1 MKLKEAVTK
10 AKDNEIIEIEA
21 TDQGFHADV
30 QAFAGAANLKVLDLE
45 KGKSIKARLLKC
57 PAGSLPTGPHGGGG
71 QKSNHATLVVF
82 SDDFDKAM
90 AATIIA
96 NGALSMGKKVSLFFT
111 FWGLNI
117 LRKNKNVPVKK
128 NFIEKM
134 FGFMMPR
141 GTTQL
146 TLSKMNMMGMG
157 TKMIKGIMKQHN
169 VEPLEKLLQSV
180 IDNGGKLVACRMS
193 MELMGIKKE
202 EMIDGVEDGGVAAY
216 LADAEKGNINLF
228 I

>member
-1 MKLKEAVTK
+1 
-10 AKDNEIIEIEA
+10 
-21 TDQGFHADV
+21 
-30 QAFAGAANLKVLDLE
+30 
-45 KGKSIKARLLKC
+45 
-57 PAGSLPTGPHGGGG
+57 
-71 QKSNHATLVVF
+71 
-82 SDDFDKAM
+82 M
-90 AATIIA
+90 AAAIIA
-96 NGALSMGKKVSLFFT
+96 NGALAMGKKVSLFFT

-117 LRKNKNVPVKK
+117 LRKNKSVPVKK
-128 NFIEKM
+128 NFIEKI

-141 GTTQL
+141 GTNQL
-146 TLSKMNMMGMG
+146 ALSKMNMMGMG

-180 IDNGGKLVACRMS
+180 KDNGGKLVACRMS